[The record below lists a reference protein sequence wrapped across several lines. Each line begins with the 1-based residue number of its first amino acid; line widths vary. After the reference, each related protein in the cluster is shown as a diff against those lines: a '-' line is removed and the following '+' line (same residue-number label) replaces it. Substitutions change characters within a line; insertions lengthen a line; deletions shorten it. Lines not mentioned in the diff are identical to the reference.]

1 MVMNVTG
8 FNELLLKAA
17 AKAFGTHR
25 EGENKSLMTDP
36 RVIN

>member
-8 FNELLLKAA
+8 FNELLVKAA
-17 AKAFGTHR
+17 AKTFGTHR

-36 RVIN
+36 SVIN